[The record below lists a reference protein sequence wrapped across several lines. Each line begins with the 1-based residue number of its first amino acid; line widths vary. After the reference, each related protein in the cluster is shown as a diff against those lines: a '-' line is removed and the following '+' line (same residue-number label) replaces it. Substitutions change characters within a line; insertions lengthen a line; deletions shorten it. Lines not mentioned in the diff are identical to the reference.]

1 MKKRSNVNR
10 QDRLN
15 SELQKEIY
23 EIISRRLKNPLITEM
38 FSVLKVDCAK
48 DLSFAKVYISVYSTD
63 KEKAERSFS
72 AIKDDAKKIR
82 YELSK
87 SMVLRTVPE
96 LSFILDDSMEYSA
109 HMDKIFKSIK
119 KDEKLD

>member
-1 MKKRSNVNR
+1 MKKRGNVNR

-48 DLSFAKVYISVYSTD
+48 DLSFAKVYISVFSTD
-63 KEKAERSFS
+63 KEKAQKSFS

-96 LSFILDDSMEYSA
+96 LSFIYDDSMEYSA